1 MIFGRFA
8 TIGAIAGA
16 LTLAACA
23 NPIPGSPATSR
34 GMTVSVSQAAVPN
47 AKFKQDIAV
56 GQVSGGEP
64 THMVSKVD
72 NESFKKALEDSL
84 VNVGYLA
91 PAGTTPEYTLDANLQ
106 SLDQPQVGLSL
117 DVTSKVDYTLSGDG
131 MIKHLPITA
140 TGTAALSDS
149 FSFVKR
155 LRLANEKS
163 IQENITGLLQQLQS
177 Q

>member
-8 TIGAIAGA
+8 RIGAVAGA
-16 LTLAACA
+16 LTLAACGI
-23 NPIPGSPATSR
+23 PIPGSPATSQ
-34 GMTVSVSQAAVPN
+34 GMTVSASQAAVPN
-47 AKFKQDIAV
+47 AKFKEDIAV

-84 VNVGYLA
+84 AGVGYLA

-106 SLDQPQVGLSL
+106 SLDQPLAGLTL
-117 DVTSKVDYTLSGDG
+117 DVTSKVDYTLSVGG
-131 MIKHLPITA
+131 VTKHLPITA
-140 TGTAALSDS
+140 TGTATFSDS
-149 FSFVKR
+149 SSFVKR